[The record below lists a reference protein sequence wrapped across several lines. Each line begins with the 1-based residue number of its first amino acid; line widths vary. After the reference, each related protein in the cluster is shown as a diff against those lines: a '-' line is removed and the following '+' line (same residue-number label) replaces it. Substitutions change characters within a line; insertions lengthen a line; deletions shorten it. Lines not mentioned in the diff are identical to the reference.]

1 MAWRIEYAESVQ
13 KSVRRLDRQ
22 VQRRLRAF
30 LEVRLAGMDNPR
42 QLGIAMQGTRYGH
55 LWRYRV
61 GNYCIMAEIDD
72 ERIGILVVRIA
83 HHSDAWS
90 T

>member
-22 VQRRLRAF
+22 VQRRLRDF
-30 LEVRLAGMDNPR
+30 LEVRLAGMNDPR
-42 QLGIAMQGTRYGH
+42 QLGVAMRGTRQRD

-61 GNYCIMAEIDD
+61 GNYRIIAEIDD
-72 ERIGILVVRIA
+72 KRIRILVVRIA
-83 HHSDAWS
+83 HRRDVYR
-90 T
+90 

>member
-22 VQRRLRAF
+22 VQRRLRDF
-30 LEVRLAGMDNPR
+30 LELRLACMDNPR
-42 QLGIAMQGTRYGH
+42 QLGAALQGTRYRD

-61 GNYCIMAEIDD
+61 GNYRIIAEIND
-72 ERIGILVVRIA
+72 ERILILVVRIT
-83 HHSDAWS
+83 HRRDAYR
-90 T
+90 